1 MATYI
6 FTNYT
11 DSFESLDLL
20 VKMTQLERML
30 APERSKDDDDTFS
43 LLSDSIHDIVRGMT
57 THADVLHHD
66 KVLCSHFIVNTRSHY
81 DLIIEEGD
89 AHVLGLTCPKHGHDV
104 LIDDEK
110 VHVVEYQPVTL
121 YVKLGNG
128 TQASAHV
135 TPVAFV
141 KSEGVMKDGSASL
154 HLRVI
159 GGGALHKM
167 GLRQDQSAP
176 TLVLVPEGA

>member
-1 MATYI
+1 
-6 FTNYT
+6 
-11 DSFESLDLL
+11 
-20 VKMTQLERML
+20 MTELERML
-30 APERSKDDDDTFS
+30 APARAKNDDETFS
-43 LLSDSIHDIVRGMT
+43 LLSDSLHDIVRGMT

-66 KVLCSHFIVNTRSHY
+66 KVLCGHFIVNTRSHY

-89 AHVLGLTCPKHGHDV
+89 ALLLGLTCPKHGHDV
-104 LIDDEK
+104 VIDGEK

-135 TPVAFV
+135 TPVSFV
-141 KSEGVMKDGSASL
+141 RNCAEKKADSAAV

-167 GLRQDQSAP
+167 GLRQDQSAQ
-176 TLVLVPEGA
+176 TLVLVPEGV